1 MGLRM
6 PLFDVKIT
14 AQKRNAYARMT
25 QNELALQFF
34 QLGFFDPARADQA
47 MQCLEMMEF
56 EGKDQ
61 LLRRLSEGARQWA
74 VAQSAAA
81 AKFPELPQ

>member
-1 MGLRM
+1 
-6 PLFDVKIT
+6 
-14 AQKRNAYARMT
+14 
-25 QNELALQFF
+25 
-34 QLGFFDPARADQA
+34 

-81 AKFPELPQ
+81 AKFPELPR